1 MKIIKSESFMH
12 QLKNIIQ
19 EKKKK
24 NEEEVEKKLKN
35 RTKLINDSVKMEWS
49 IVL

>member
-19 EKKKK
+19 EKKKT
-24 NEEEVEKKLKN
+24 NEEEVDKNKLVQ
-35 RTKLINDSVKMEWS
+35 DSKDDYR
-49 IVL
+49 ID

>member
-24 NEEEVEKKLKN
+24 NEVEVEKNKLVQDNKDDY
-35 RTKLINDSVKMEWS
+35 RID
-49 IVL
+49 

>member
-1 MKIIKSESFMH
+1 MH

-24 NEEEVEKKLKN
+24 NEEEVEKNKLVQDNKDDY
-35 RTKLINDSVKMEWS
+35 RID
-49 IVL
+49 